1 MKTIHIVLLCYL
13 FICSLACFIAFG
25 ADKKAAIN
33 NSWRIPEATL
43 LTMGFIGGALGGL
56 IGMSLFRHKTQ
67 KLKFKLLMPLFLIFN
82 IAAGF
87 GIHFLIN
94 QSAAG

>member
-1 MKTIHIVLLCYL
+1 MKTIHIILLCYI

-25 ADKKAAIN
+25 ADKKAAVN

-67 KLKFKLLMPLFLIFN
+67 KIKFKLLMPLFLIFN
-82 IAAGF
+82 IAAATSVF
-87 GIHFLIN
+87 VFI
-94 QSAAG
+94 